1 MGRAEKQVV
10 SVQTQRVDRV
20 LWLALLLGPVA
31 MGINTIVGYTV
42 AHWTCDTN
50 RKIFSYSVSVFDITL
65 TICAFSLAFR
75 YFQRY
80 KETRDETP
88 ENGRRNF
95 MAMLG
100 MLSSVFSLLLIIA
113 GTLAVVILHPCD

>member
-1 MGRAEKQVV
+1 MRRAEKQVE
-10 SVQTQRVDRV
+10 SIEAQRVDRV
-20 LWLALLLGPVA
+20 LWLALLLGSVA
-31 MGINTIVGYTV
+31 MGMNTIVGYTV
-42 AHWTCDTN
+42 AHWTCDTS
-50 RKIFSYSVSVFDITL
+50 RKVFSYSVSAFDVAL
-65 TICAFSLAFR
+65 TVCAFSLAFR

-80 KETRDETP
+80 KEARDETP

-113 GTLAVVILHPCD
+113 GTLAVMILHPCD